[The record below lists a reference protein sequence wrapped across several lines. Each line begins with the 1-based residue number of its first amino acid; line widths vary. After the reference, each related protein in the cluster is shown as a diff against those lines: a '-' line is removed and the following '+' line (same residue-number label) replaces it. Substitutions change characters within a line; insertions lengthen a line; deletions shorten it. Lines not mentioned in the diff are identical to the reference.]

1 MGDAGGLYELLPY
14 YQKINPLGEKTNYAI
29 QWCAFENKW
38 QLVEVNPLPSLNNE
52 VSTIA
57 TLLEGDYSSKP
68 KKADVKAYTTYEQ
81 MKSVVKTVGEQNEE
95 LKMKMIEMENEIA
108 IVQTKNENFK
118 ALAKHKIKSVQDKN
132 EQLEGKLMK
141 SIEQNEKWK
150 AYALEQKS
158 IVEKTNEVN
167 KIKNEEHENTLEEI
181 ELLKTKLKEKEAQ
194 INKKNES
201 MDALEKRIGGL
212 SFDLDLSFLFF

>member
-1 MGDAGGLYELLPY
+1 MG
-14 YQKINPLGEKTNYAI
+14 
-29 QWCAFENKW
+29 
-38 QLVEVNPLPSLNNE
+38 
-52 VSTIA
+52 
-57 TLLEGDYSSKP
+57 
-68 KKADVKAYTTYEQ
+68 
-81 MKSVVKTVGEQNEE
+81 KSVVKTVGEQNKE
-95 LKMKMIEMENEIA
+95 LKIKMIEVENEIA
-108 IVQTKNENFK
+108 LVQTKNENFK
-118 ALAKHKIKSVQDKN
+118 ALAKHRIKSVQDKN
-132 EQLEGKLMK
+132 EQLTEKLKK

-158 IVEKTNEVN
+158 IVEKTNEVS

-212 SFDLDLSFLFF
+212 SFDLDLAKEFEKKFKSVEKDAERQKNKIKEQAVDLKMYEESFYTLAS